1 MLDFLASS
9 TEWLQQHAVHLLLR
23 RNFAHLFED
32 PLDFAQLQVQ
42 LGRHEMH
49 AGMRWTARINNV
61 RISTAALSDYLV
73 RTRSSIFPA
82 NLASG
87 PGLECVLC
95 SMARL

>member
-1 MLDFLASS
+1 MLDYLASS

-42 LGRHEMH
+42 LGRHELH

-61 RISTAALSDYLV
+61 RLSTAVLSEYLV
-73 RTRSSIFPA
+73 RSRCGISPA
-82 NLASG
+82 NSASYH
-87 PGLECVLC
+87 LQNAFYVV
-95 SMARL
+95 